1 MMHAYKRSVVLQLGV
16 FGFFFFY
23 GLDNILASLVARTLP
38 IYIIEAVI
46 FLAILGV
53 FLYFY
58 YKTPKTVV
66 YVVKKPSMDKIKFVL
81 YTIAFALI
89 LSIIFTGFQA
99 IEGFEIYAEII
110 AGAITSLAGLY
121 GVYVGFEIIQQNK

>member
-1 MMHAYKRSVVLQLGV
+1 MHAYKRSVVLQLGV

-23 GLDNILASLVARTLP
+23 GLDNILATLVTRTLP
-38 IYIIEAVI
+38 IIIGELVLVAV
-46 FLAILGV
+46 ILGV

-58 YKTPKTVV
+58 YKTPKEVV
-66 YVVKKPSMDKIKFVL
+66 YVVRKPSMDKIKYVL

-89 LSIIFTGFQA
+89 ISIVFSGFQA
-99 IEGFEIYAEII
+99 IQGFEVYADII
-110 AGAITSLAGLY
+110 TGAITSLAGLY